1 MLGYL
6 YQILQ
11 AIGEV
16 IYELL
21 YGPIQKG
28 EK

>member
-6 YQILQ
+6 SQILQ

-16 IYELL
+16 IFELL